1 MNKITADHLAKRA
14 CVYIR
19 QSTPG
24 QVQNNLESQRLQYAL
39 VDRARQLGWVEVD
52 IVDED
57 LGCTASGIHRP
68 GFERMLG
75 SVCDDKI
82 GAIFSIEAS
91 RLARTGRDWHT
102 LLEYCGVIGVLLID
116 AEGIYDPRHIND
128 RLVLGMKGTISE
140 MEVATFRQRAQ
151 AALEQKAKRGELFRR
166 VAVGYVRT
174 GDDRI
179 EKDPDERVRSSIDL
193 VFSKFT
199 ELASARA
206 LYLWL
211 SEQQIKLPTAAK
223 GAGISRTIAWDAPRY
238 HSLLSLLKNPI
249 YAGAYAY
256 GRTRATVRLDQG
268 RKRIMRRNYRRE
280 QWAVF
285 IPDHHE
291 GYIGWEVY
299 EANQALLANNAN
311 AKGDIVRGSIKR
323 GDALLSGLLRCG
335 HCGGKLLVQY
345 PGPTVIRYQCGNA
358 RRNPEATCC
367 VSFGGLKADRLISDQ
382 VVECLK
388 PLVVQAS
395 LQAIGSL
402 QGARD
407 ERLHHKELALQ
418 RARYE
423 VAHAQ
428 RQYDAVDPSNRL
440 VAAELERRWNESL
453 KLQAQIEQELAALQ
467 GQQSDPLSDAARE
480 ELLALGQDVQR
491 LWDHPK
497 SPAEFKKRILRTV
510 LKEIIATS
518 DGDTVRMVLHWQGG
532 DHTELTLQKT
542 RTGCH
547 RFITDTDTIELIR
560 SLARIQP
567 DSMIASILNRM
578 GRRTAHGQ
586 SWNSKRVCATRYHH
600 AIEVY
605 REGEREARGELTVN
619 EVAALLRVTD
629 TTVLRMIRQ
638 KRLPATQVCA
648 NAPWVL
654 LKDDV
659 AKFLAMCRHG
669 EAPPTCDPN
678 QLALSFQ

>member
-1 MNKITADHLAKRA
+1 
-14 CVYIR
+14 V
-19 QSTPG
+19 
-24 QVQNNLESQRLQYAL
+24 
-39 VDRARQLGWVEVD
+39 
-52 IVDED
+52 
-57 LGCTASGIHRP
+57 
-68 GFERMLG
+68 
-75 SVCDDKI
+75 
-82 GAIFSIEAS
+82 AI
-91 RLARTGRDWHT
+91 
-102 LLEYCGVIGVLLID
+102 
-116 AEGIYDPRHIND
+116 
-128 RLVLGMKGTISE
+128 
-140 MEVATFRQRAQ
+140 
-151 AALEQKAKRGELFRR
+151 
-166 VAVGYVRT
+166 GYVRT

-179 EKDPDERVRSSIDL
+179 EKDPDERVRSAINL

-211 SEQQIKLPTAAK
+211 CEQQIKLPTAAK
-223 GAGISRTIAWDAPRY
+223 GAGISRTIAWDTPRY

-256 GRTRATVRLDQG
+256 GRTRATVRLEQG
-268 RKRIMRRNYRRE
+268 RKRIVRQKYQRE

-285 IPDHHE
+285 IRNHHE
-291 GYIGWEVY
+291 GYVSWEVY
-299 EANQALLANNAN
+299 ETNQTLLANNAN

-358 RRNPEATCC
+358 LRNPEATCC

-382 VVECLK
+382 VLECLK
-388 PLVVQAS
+388 PLGVQAS
-395 LQAIGSL
+395 LQVIGSL

-407 ERLHHKELALQ
+407 ERLHHKELSLQ
-418 RARYE
+418 QARYE

-440 VAAELERRWNESL
+440 VAAELERRWNEAL
-453 KLQAQIEQELAALQ
+453 KLEAQIEEELAALQ
-467 GQQSDPLSDAARE
+467 RQQSDPLSDAARE
-480 ELLALGQDVQR
+480 ELLVLGRDVQR

-510 LKEIIATS
+510 LKEIIASS

-542 RTGCH
+542 LTG
-547 RFITDTDTIELIR
+547 RNRYVTDADTVELIR

-578 GRRTAHGQ
+578 GRRTGHGQ
-586 SWNSKRVCATRYHH
+586 SWNAKRVCAMRYHH
-600 AIEVY
+600 AVEVY
-605 REGEREARGELTVN
+605 REGEREARGELTVS
-619 EVAALLRVTD
+619 EVAGTLRVTD

-638 KRLPATQVCA
+638 KRLPATQICA

-654 LKDDV
+654 RKEDV
-659 AKFLAMCRHG
+659 AKYLATARQ
-669 EAPPTCDPN
+669 EESPQTSDQN